1 MLGFTQFQFLVFF
14 FFKIGSKVYSIFF
27 YLLPATK
34 LFYVMSSLNNS
45 LSDLGISN
53 HKFAQELYLQIHSH
67 SYYEQS
73 LMVKQI
79 ILIYIFRK
87 KTVVVVHL
95 WSHVW
100 LCDPMDCSTPV
111 FSVLHCLSEYAQTCP
126 LSQGH
131 HPTIS
136 SCHPLPLLSVFPSIR
151 VFSKED

>member
-1 MLGFTQFQFLVFF
+1 MFGFTQFQFLVFL
-14 FFKIGSKVYSIFF
+14 KIGSKVYSIFF
-27 YLLPATK
+27 CLLPVTK
-34 LFYVMSSLNNS
+34 SFYVMSSLNNS
-45 LSDLGISN
+45 LSNLGISN
-53 HKFAQELYLQIHSH
+53 HKFAQELYPQIHSH

-87 KTVVVVHL
+87 KISVVQL

-100 LCDPMDCSTPV
+100 LFATPWTAIRQ
-111 FSVLHCLSEYAQTCP
+111 SSLSFTVSQTCS
-126 LSQGH
+126 LSWWY

-136 SCHPLPLLSVFPSIR
+136 FSVIPCHPLLLPSIFTSIR

>member
-1 MLGFTQFQFLVFF
+1 MLGFTQFQFLVFL
-14 FFKIGSKVYSIFF
+14 KIGSKVYSIFF
-27 YLLPATK
+27 YLLPVTK
-34 LFYVMSSLNNS
+34 CFYVMSSLNNS
-45 LSDLGISN
+45 LSNLGISN
-53 HKFAQELYLQIHSH
+53 HKFAQELYPQIHSH

-87 KTVVVVHL
+87 KISVVQL

-100 LCDPMDCSTPV
+100 LFATPWTAIRQ
-111 FSVLHCLSEYAQTCP
+111 SSLSFTVSQTCP
-126 LSQGH
+126 LSWWY

-136 SCHPLPLLSVFPSIR
+136 SCHPLLLPSIFPSIR